1 MQRKFRHSTNI
12 STNHNTGETVL
23 RMTEIF
29 VEDWNFHH
37 AQRSNYLLQILFAQ
51 TFRHP
56 RWKNINLNMG
66 QFLWIGTY
74 LFPNYTS
81 GNILERKKDNA

>member
-1 MQRKFRHSTNI
+1 
-12 STNHNTGETVL
+12 
-23 RMTEIF
+23 MTEIF